1 MTERRNEHERNY
13 TYPPHGCDDSNQA
26 QENGLDLIG
35 GIQKSM
41 GVDKN
46 HTIEKR
52 RNNTTTIKEYLFDD
66 WCSKEYKNG
75 QAVEA
80 FYKEYIR
87 PNNDLN
93 IENAFLRAIVEENQR
108 AFYAGMETFSRVLC
122 ELSAFNGITQV

>member
-13 TYPPHGCDDSNQA
+13 TYPPHGCDDGNQT

-35 GIQKSM
+35 GIQKGM
-41 GVDKN
+41 DVDKKPHDRETEERYN
-46 HTIEKR
+46 D
-52 RNNTTTIKEYLFDD
+52 YY
-66 WCSKEYKNG
+66 WCSKDYKNG

-108 AFYAGMETFSRVLC
+108 AFYAGMETFSRVLY